1 MARKERGGEVVKLG
15 SPRNVTTKAVKM
27 SLKNEFASFQ
37 TLSPPFGS
45 FPFYSFSVLGNLS

>member
-45 FPFYSFSVLGNLS
+45 